1 MNFKSSVF
9 DFHVSANKD
18 IIFSKS
24 FEKEKREKSLAGSE
38 TFTSCRVITCSS
50 FSETVV
56 TLHTNRNPRGLGQ
69 QDRELGSFDLQTWHD
84 QELGSFDLQKANYGV
99 LICKRAQTASRGQTH
114 KNGLFSKWQ
123 FLNMVF

>member
-69 QDRELGSFDLQTWHD
+69 QDRELGSFDLQ
-84 QELGSFDLQKANYGV
+84 KVNYGV

-123 FLNMVF
+123 FLN